1 MGVQNEGELLNVCAK
16 CIKARREG
24 RAKRKLLPPGTP
36 RMISC
41 PTRRIWMG
49 SIEGC
54 RNNGNQFHTI

>member
-1 MGVQNEGELLNVCAK
+1 MEVQNEGEFLNICAK
-16 CIKARREG
+16 CISWQRKYSNKESL
-24 RAKRKLLPPGTP
+24 KLLPPGTP

-54 RNNGNQFHTI
+54 RNNEK